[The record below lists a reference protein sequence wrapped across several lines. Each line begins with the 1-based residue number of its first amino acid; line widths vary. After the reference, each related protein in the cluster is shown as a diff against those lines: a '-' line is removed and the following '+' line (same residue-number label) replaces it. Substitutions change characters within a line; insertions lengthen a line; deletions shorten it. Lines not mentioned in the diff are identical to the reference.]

1 MPRHPDVPCA
11 DCGVMLYSGRASLPA
26 GQRRCRACRR
36 GTRQRLCKSCGAWFT
51 SARPSRGSY
60 CSIACA
66 GKARSEALAQRPPS
80 PRACAECGAEFFT
93 SSHHR
98 FCRPC
103 KRAHD
108 NARDVRKTRAR
119 RALKRGAKAERY
131 TLDEIASRD
140 KYRCK
145 LCGKRVAMTRKYPDP
160 RSPVIDHVIPI
171 VEGGD
176 DVKANVQLAHFV
188 CNARKR
194 QYGTQQLALIG

>member
-1 MPRHPDVPCA
+1 M
-11 DCGVMLYSGRASLPA
+11 
-26 GQRRCRACRR
+26 
-36 GTRQRLCKSCGAWFT
+36 

-60 CSIACA
+60 CSRECAATARHIAA
-66 GKARSEALAQRPPS
+66 QDEKTQRS
-80 PRACAECGAEFFT
+80 RACAECGAEFTT
-93 SSHHR
+93 SSNHR
-98 FCRPC
+98 FCRAC
-103 KRAHD
+103 KK
-108 NARDVRKTRAR
+108 ARETARCVRKTRAR
-119 RALKRGAKAERY
+119 RALKRGAKVEQY

-160 RSPVIDHVIPI
+160 RSPVIDHVVPI

-176 DVKANVQLAHFV
+176 DIKANVQLAHFV